1 MLVVERHY
9 IQPGQHSARPPGNN
23 PLQARNHNAD
33 PCDRLLRWHR
43 QRHRRACPRQDAR
56 RRRRTRIARL
66 RPPQR
71 GGRHGR
77 RAGRPAHAEELLE
90 RGAQWLGH
98 AEVSR
103 HVILSASTGEGL
115 RALAERENADLVVFG
130 SDWHTAPGH
139 VQPGQS
145 ALRLMDGGP
154 VSVAIAAAGLRNRSD
169 AALRTI
175 ALAGGEV
182 DEAAR
187 TTAEQLAARAGTALA
202 LPSQDGVDLLVVG
215 SRPGTPV
222 GQVGVTAANEY
233 VVETDDLERADP
245 GPRHR
250 LRRAAVGR
258 PHPGGRARAPAVSL
272 TALQAATNEPALHP
286 RGAGSLA

>member
-1 MLVVERHY
+1 MQTHVIVSYDGTDNDTDALALGKMLGDAGARVSLAYVRH
-9 IQPGQHSARPPGNN
+9 SEEADTAAE
-23 PLQARNHNAD
+23 QAA
-33 PCDRLLRWHR
+33 
-43 QRHRRACPRQDAR
+43 QQ
-56 RRRRTRIARL
+56 
-66 RPPQR
+66 
-71 GGRHGR
+71 
-77 RAGRPAHAEELLE
+77 HAEELLE

-154 VSVAIAAAGLRNRSD
+154 VSIAIAAAGLRNRSD
-169 AALRTI
+169 ASLRTI

-202 LPSQDGVDLLVVG
+202 LPSQDGVDLLVVA

-233 VVETDDLERADP
+233 VVETTTSNVLILARGIVFDVQQSADRTP
-245 GPRHR
+245 
-250 LRRAAVGR
+250 AAE
-258 PHPGGRARAPAVSL
+258 HAH
-272 TALQAATNEPALHP
+272 QQ
-286 RGAGSLA
+286 

>member
-1 MLVVERHY
+1 MQTHVIVSYDGTDNDTDALALGKMLGDAGARVSLAYVRH
-9 IQPGQHSARPPGNN
+9 SEEADAAAE
-23 PLQARNHNAD
+23 QAA
-33 PCDRLLRWHR
+33 
-43 QRHRRACPRQDAR
+43 QQ
-56 RRRRTRIARL
+56 
-66 RPPQR
+66 
-71 GGRHGR
+71 
-77 RAGRPAHAEELLE
+77 HAEELLE

-154 VSVAIAAAGLRNRSD
+154 VSIAIAAAGLRNRTD
-169 AALRTI
+169 ATLRTI
-175 ALAGGEV
+175 
-182 DEAAR
+182 
-187 TTAEQLAARAGTALA
+187 ARAGTALA

-233 VVETDDLERADP
+233 VVETTTSNVLILARGIVFDVQQSADRTP
-245 GPRHR
+245 
-250 LRRAAVGR
+250 AAE
-258 PHPGGRARAPAVSL
+258 HAR
-272 TALQAATNEPALHP
+272 QQ
-286 RGAGSLA
+286 

>member
-1 MLVVERHY
+1 MQTHVIVSYDGTENDTDALALGKMVGDAGARVSLAYVRH
-9 IQPGQHSARPPGNN
+9 SEEADTAAE
-23 PLQARNHNAD
+23 QAA
-33 PCDRLLRWHR
+33 
-43 QRHRRACPRQDAR
+43 QQ
-56 RRRRTRIARL
+56 
-66 RPPQR
+66 
-71 GGRHGR
+71 
-77 RAGRPAHAEELLE
+77 HAEELLE

-98 AEVSR
+98 TEVGR

-154 VSVAIAAAGLRNRSD
+154 VSIAIAAAGLRNRAD
-169 AALRTI
+169 ASLRTI

-182 DEAAR
+182 DDAAR

-222 GQVGVTAANEY
+222 GRVGVTAANEY
-233 VVETDDLERADP
+233 VVETTTSNVLILARGIVFDVQQSAD
-245 GPRHR
+245 RQ
-250 LRRAAVGR
+250 
-258 PHPGGRARAPAVSL
+258 
-272 TALQAATNEPALHP
+272 QAAEHAHQQ
-286 RGAGSLA
+286 

>member
-1 MLVVERHY
+1 MQTHVIVSYDGTDNDTDALALGKMLGDAGARVSLAYVRH
-9 IQPGQHSARPPGNN
+9 SEEADAAAE
-23 PLQARNHNAD
+23 QAA
-33 PCDRLLRWHR
+33 
-43 QRHRRACPRQDAR
+43 QQ
-56 RRRRTRIARL
+56 
-66 RPPQR
+66 
-71 GGRHGR
+71 
-77 RAGRPAHAEELLE
+77 HAEELLE

-154 VSVAIAAAGLRNRSD
+154 VSIAIAAAGLRNRTD
-169 AALRTI
+169 ATLRTI

-233 VVETDDLERADP
+233 VVETTTSNVLILARGIVFDVQQSADRTP
-245 GPRHR
+245 
-250 LRRAAVGR
+250 AAE
-258 PHPGGRARAPAVSL
+258 HAR
-272 TALQAATNEPALHP
+272 QQ
-286 RGAGSLA
+286 